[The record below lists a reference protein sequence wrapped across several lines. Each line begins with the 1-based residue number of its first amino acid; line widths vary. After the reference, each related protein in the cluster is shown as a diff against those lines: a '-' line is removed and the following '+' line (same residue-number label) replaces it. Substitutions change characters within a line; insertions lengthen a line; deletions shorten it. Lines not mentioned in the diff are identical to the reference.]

1 MTGKRLK
8 DVLAGLEAELAT
20 LSEQL
25 QREGQKIPNMTH
37 PSVAVGSED
46 AATVR
51 KVVRKRFAL
60 RF

>member
-8 DVLAGLEAELAT
+8 DVLVGLEAELTT

-25 QREGQKIPNMTH
+25 QREGQRIPNMTH
-37 PSVAVGSED
+37 PSVAIGSED

-51 KVVRKRFAL
+51 KVVCK
-60 RF
+60 